1 KELNGIAKVTF
12 LRSFSNFGLSN
23 IRILFADGTD
33 NYWSRQQVLE
43 RITQADIPADAK
55 PQLGPLAS
63 PIGEVYRYTLE
74 SKTMPLVDLKA
85 YQDWVLG
92 REFRKVPG
100 VADVVSWGG
109 GIKQY
114 QVTVD
119 PERLRA
125 YNVTLKQVFEAVAAN
140 NANAGGSYS
149 RDRLVRTTVT
159 TVMRNLVEGAAL
171 VIVLLSL
178 FLYDLR
184 AALIVALT
192 IPLSLLFAFVFMD
205 LRGIPANLLSLG
217 AIDFG
222 IIVDGAVIMTEN
234 ILRHL
239 SERRVS
245 GPGVVREVQHAVL
258 EVARPLTFA
267 VMI

>member
-1 KELNGIAKVTF
+1 VRAKIAELKKA
-12 LRSFSNFGLSN
+12 L
-23 IRILFADGTD
+23 
-33 NYWSRQQVLE
+33 
-43 RITQADIPADAK
+43 PA
-55 PQLGPLAS
+55 
-63 PIGEVYRYTLE
+63 
-74 SKTMPLVDLKA
+74 
-85 YQDWVLG
+85 
-92 REFRKVPG
+92 G
-100 VADVVSWGG
+100 VVMRP
-109 GIKQY
+109 Y
-114 QVTVD
+114 
-119 PERLRA
+119 
-125 YNVTLKQVFEAVAAN
+125 
-140 NANAGGSYS
+140 YS

-245 GPGVVREVQHAVL
+245 GPGVVREVRPDAP
-258 EVARPLTFA
+258 EVARPPTLAAMIIMTVYVSSLTLQRLEA
-267 VMI
+267 

>member
-1 KELNGIAKVTF
+1 LVEEKRML
-12 LRSFSNFGLSN
+12 
-23 IRILFADGTD
+23 
-33 NYWSRQQVLE
+33 
-43 RITQADIPADAK
+43 PA
-55 PQLGPLAS
+55 
-63 PIGEVYRYTLE
+63 
-74 SKTMPLVDLKA
+74 
-85 YQDWVLG
+85 
-92 REFRKVPG
+92 G
-100 VADVVSWGG
+100 VVMRP
-109 GIKQY
+109 Y
-114 QVTVD
+114 
-119 PERLRA
+119 
-125 YNVTLKQVFEAVAAN
+125 
-140 NANAGGSYS
+140 YS

-239 SERRVS
+239 SERRVT
-245 GPGVVREVQHAVL
+245 GPR
-258 EVARPLTFA
+258 VARE
-267 VMI
+267 